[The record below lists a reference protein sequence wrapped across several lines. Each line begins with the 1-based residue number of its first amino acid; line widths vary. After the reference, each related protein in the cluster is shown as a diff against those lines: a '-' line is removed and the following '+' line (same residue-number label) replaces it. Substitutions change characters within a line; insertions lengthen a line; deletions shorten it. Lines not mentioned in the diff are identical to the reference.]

1 MVNRYR
7 DKAVTK
13 PITSSLICPHDD
25 TGCRLAAEIG
35 ELRERV
41 RELEASSRIDALT
54 GFYNYRHLMDALG
67 AEMERTRRTGVS
79 TALIM
84 TDLDHFKEVNDTYGH
99 EAGNAA
105 LKRAARIWQSAI
117 RQVDVACRY
126 GGEEFVFILPGTRFA
141 MAARAAE
148 RLRAVLAES
157 PLQLDGLRLD
167 LTASFGVAAYH
178 RGEDLSVEGFI
189 DRADHY
195 MLEAKAAGRNQV
207 AFDSSQMVGQDTLVS
222 ASEKAM
228 LTRPSSKE
236 RLK

>member
-1 MVNRYR
+1 
-7 DKAVTK
+7 
-13 PITSSLICPHDD
+13 
-25 TGCRLAAEIG
+25 
-35 ELRERV
+35 
-41 RELEASSRIDALT
+41 
-54 GFYNYRHLMDALG
+54 
-67 AEMERTRRTGVS
+67 
-79 TALIM
+79 M

-105 LKRAARIWQSAI
+105 LKQAARIWQSAI

-141 MAARAAE
+141 MAVRAAE

-157 PLQLDGLRLD
+157 PLQLDGILLD

-178 RGEDLSVEGFI
+178 RGQDLSVEGFI
-189 DRADHY
+189 DCADQY
-195 MLEAKAAGRNQV
+195 VLKAKAAGRNQV
-207 AFDSSQMVGQDTLVS
+207 AFDPSQMVGQDTLVS

-236 RLK
+236 RFK